1 MGLYTD
7 PNYLEKKSSR
17 IRRVLFHILAFLAA
31 CIAYMV
37 VFSIVYFVMSVLGSI
52 PLLRSLLFAPGDVFW
67 SRIGL
72 SPLVAGIAAA
82 VVSEIIS
89 GTARP
94 VMLFGTILYTASAIL
109 MIISRSIS
117 GSVIVQDGIAIAVFI
132 WQFRVSPTLKDAK
145 IAMMNR
151 SKAE

>member
-1 MGLYTD
+1 MGMYND
-7 PNYLEKKSSR
+7 PEYFDKESR
-17 IRRVLFHILAFLAA
+17 KMRRVLTHIGAFFAA
-31 CIAYMV
+31 IVTYAI
-37 VFSIVYFVMSVLGSI
+37 VFTIVYFALSLLGKVPVL
-52 PLLRSLLFAPGDVFW
+52 RFLLFAPGDVFW

-94 VMLFGTILYTASAIL
+94 VMLFGAILYTASAIL
-109 MIISRSIS
+109 MTISRSIS
-117 GSVIVQDGIAIAVFI
+117 GSMIVQDGIAIAVFI